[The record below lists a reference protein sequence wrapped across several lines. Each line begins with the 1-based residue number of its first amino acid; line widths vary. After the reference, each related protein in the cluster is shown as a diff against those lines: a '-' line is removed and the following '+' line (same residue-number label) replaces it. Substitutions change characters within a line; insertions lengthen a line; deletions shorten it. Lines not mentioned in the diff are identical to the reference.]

1 MSEKRWRRGVR
12 WKAAMV
18 LCAACACLPP
28 ALATPLPFDGSP
40 YSYYANDTPIAKMLA
55 EFCANFGIQLQ
66 IEPGIVARVSGR
78 LGAPTASEFLNTVT
92 ASAGLDWF
100 HYAGTIHVTRVAE
113 RDTQVHAIA
122 RETIPGLRGA
132 LLDLKILDERF
143 GWAALADQGMVVV
156 SGPPAYLELIAKTMR
171 TVQAAPN
178 GQQMVVWKLKYANV
192 EDRQVTIRDKTTIVP
207 GVKTLLQALGGGR
220 AHLAVG
226 NIASQDGGGSRI
238 EPLKPTP
245 SMNGGAAGAASGS
258 GQGADASVPGGAS
271 GSSPTPS
278 TAPDRS
284 AGGRPQ
290 AFTGRE
296 VSIEADVR
304 LNAIV
309 MKGPADLIAGYQ
321 TLIAALDTP
330 AGLVEIEAIT
340 IDVNKSRLEELGI
353 DWSAN
358 ARSLNVGFG
367 DTSLPAAA
375 GVLSLG
381 YRGAAAA
388 TTVVADQATALLA
401 RIRLMETT
409 GDAYVAGK
417 PSILTS
423 DNLSALIDLSQTFYA
438 KVTGER
444 VANLTP
450 VTVGVML
457 KVSPRIVTT
466 DTGQTEIQLVIDIED
481 GSLVDRTGLD
491 LPVVQRTTISTQA
504 TIREGQSLLIGGY
517 DTETQQNSMEKVP
530 VLGDIPKL
538 GALFRTTRVDQ
549 QRRKRMFLITPRI
562 VSIGT
567 PAFPM
572 VKPTAIP
579 SEATVLQPL
588 LRMERSMGKFPD

>member
-1 MSEKRWRRGVR
+1 
-12 WKAAMV
+12 MV
-18 LCAACACLPP
+18 LCAAAAFLSQSH
-28 ALATPLPFDGSP
+28 AAPLPFDGSP

-55 EFCANFGIQLQ
+55 EFCANFGIQLH
-66 IEPGIVARVSGR
+66 IDPGIATRMSGR
-78 LGAPTASEFLNTVT
+78 LGAASASEFLNTVT

-100 HYAGTIHVTRVAE
+100 HYAGTIHVTRVSE

-122 RETIPGLRGA
+122 RETIPGLRSA
-132 LLDLKILDERF
+132 LLDLKMLDERF

-226 NIASQDGGGSRI
+226 NIASSDGARL

-245 SMNGGAAGAASGS
+245 SLNSGAAGAASGS
-258 GQGADASVPGGAS
+258 GQGVEVGATVGSGGAP
-271 GSSPTPS
+271 PTAS
-278 TAPDRS
+278 TAPDRA
-284 AGGRPQ
+284 AGSRPQ

-353 DWSAN
+353 DWSVN
-358 ARSLNVGFG
+358 SRKLNLAFG
-367 DTSLPAAA
+367 DASQPVAA

-388 TTVVADQATALLA
+388 TTVVADQANALLA
-401 RIRLMETT
+401 RIRLLETT

-423 DNLSALIDLSQTFYA
+423 DNLSALIDLSQTFYT

-466 DTGQTEIQLVIDIED
+466 DAGETEIQLVIDIED

-562 VSIGT
+562 VSIGAPVASLAR
-567 PAFPM
+567 PAQ
-572 VKPTAIP
+572 IP
-579 SEATVLQPL
+579 ADAMVLQPL
-588 LRMERSMGKFPD
+588 LRIDRSLGKSP

>member
-1 MSEKRWRRGVR
+1 MSGNRWNRRAQWV
-12 WKAAMV
+12 ATLV
-18 LCAACACLPP
+18 LCAAAARALPVQ
-28 ALATPLPFDGSP
+28 ATPLPFDGGP
-40 YSYYANDTPIAKMLA
+40 YSYYANDTPIAKMLS
-55 EFCANFGIQLQ
+55 EFCTNFGIRLH
-66 IEPGIVARVSGR
+66 IDPEVATRVSGR

-100 HYAGTIHVTRVAE
+100 YYAGTIHVTRVAE
-113 RDTQVHAIA
+113 RDTQVHTMA
-122 RETIPGLRGA
+122 REAIPSLRNA
-132 LLDLKILDERF
+132 LLDLKVLDDRF

-192 EDRQVTIRDKTTIVP
+192 EDRQVIIRDKTTIVP
-207 GVKTLLQALGGGR
+207 GVKSLLQALGSPR
-220 AHLAVG
+220 AALTAG
-226 NIASQDGGGSRI
+226 NQVPAEAGSRLEPLRPSPSQGGSMG
-238 EPLKPTP
+238 P
-245 SMNGGAAGAASGS
+245 SSGAGPAPESASTGSSGS
-258 GQGADASVPGGAS
+258 AHAAPAPTSERVSS
-271 GSSPTPS
+271 G
-278 TAPDRS
+278 RS
-284 AGGRPQ
+284 QSLA
-290 AFTGRE
+290 GRE

-321 TLIAALDTP
+321 SLISALDTP
-330 AGLVEIEAIT
+330 AGLVEIEAVT

-353 DWSAN
+353 DWSGN
-358 ARSLNVGFG
+358 LRNVSAGFG
-367 DTSLPAAA
+367 DPTLPAAA

-381 YRGAAAA
+381 VRGAAAA
-388 TTVVADQATALLA
+388 TTVVADQASALLA
-401 RIRLMETT
+401 RIRLLETT

-423 DNLSALIDLSQTFYA
+423 DNLSALIDLSQTFYT

-466 DTGQTEIQLVIDIED
+466 DAGQTEIQLVIDIED

-562 VSIGT
+562 VSIGV
-567 PAFPM
+567 PAFPLS
-572 VKPTAIP
+572 KSTQIP
-579 SEATVLQPL
+579 REATVLEPL
-588 LRMERSMGKFPD
+588 LRMERSLGGYPQ

>member
-1 MSEKRWRRGVR
+1 
-12 WKAAMV
+12 MV
-18 LCAACACLPP
+18 LCAAAALLPQ
-28 ALATPLPFDGSP
+28 AHAAPLPFDGSP
-40 YSYYANDTPIAKMLA
+40 YSYYANDTPVAKMLA
-55 EFCANFGIQLQ
+55 EFCANFGIQLH
-66 IEPGIVARVSGR
+66 IDPGISTRMSGR
-78 LGAPTASEFLNTVT
+78 LGAASASEFLNTVT

-100 HYAGTIHVTRVAE
+100 HYAGTIHVTRVSE

-122 RETIPGLRGA
+122 RETIPGLRNA
-132 LLDLKILDERF
+132 LLDLKMLDERF

-192 EDRQVTIRDKTTIVP
+192 EDRQITIRDKTTLVP
-207 GVKTLLQALGGGR
+207 GVKTLLQALGGAR
-220 AHLAVG
+220 AHL
-226 NIASQDGGGSRI
+226 SMGSMAPSEGTLRL
-238 EPLKPTP
+238 EPLKPVTP
-245 SMNGGAAGAASGS
+245 IGGGAAGPATGSAQGGEASASG
-258 GQGADASVPGGAS
+258 GANASSAS
-271 GSSPTPS
+271 GE
-278 TAPDRS
+278 RS
-284 AGGRPQ
+284 ATGRPQ
-290 AFTGRE
+290 ALSNRE

-321 TLIAALDTP
+321 ALIAALDTP
-330 AGLVEIEAIT
+330 AGLVEIEAVT

-353 DWSAN
+353 DWTAN
-358 ARSLNVGFG
+358 ARNLRVGFG
-367 DTSLPAAA
+367 DATLPTAA

-381 YRGAAAA
+381 YRGAAAT
-388 TTVVADQATALLA
+388 TTVVADQANALLA
-401 RIRLMETT
+401 RIRLLETT

-423 DNLSALIDLSQTFYA
+423 DNLSALIDLSQTFYT

-466 DTGQTEIQLVIDIED
+466 DAGETEIQLVIDIED

-562 VSIGT
+562 VSIGS
-567 PAFPM
+567 PAASLAR
-572 VKPTAIP
+572 PTQIP
-579 SEATVLQPL
+579 AEATALQPL
-588 LRMERSMGKFPD
+588 LRIDRSLGKFP

>member
-1 MSEKRWRRGVR
+1 MSEKRWRRGVQ
-12 WKAAMV
+12 WKAAML
-18 LCAACACLPP
+18 LCASLACLPK
-28 ALATPLPFDGSP
+28 ANATPLPFDGSP

-55 EFCANFGIQLQ
+55 EFCANFGMKLHIDPS
-66 IEPGIVARVSGR
+66 IATRVSGR
-78 LGAPTASEFLNTVT
+78 LAAPSASEFLNTVT

-100 HYAGTIHVTRVAE
+100 HYAGAIHVTRVAE

-122 RETIPGLRGA
+122 RETIPGLRNA
-132 LLDLKILDERF
+132 LLDLKILDDRF
-143 GWAALADQGMVVV
+143 GWAALVDQGMVVV
-156 SGPPAYLELIAKTMR
+156 SGPPAYLELIAKTLR

-207 GVKTLLQALGGGR
+207 GVKTLLQALGGAR
-220 AHLAVG
+220 ASLMA
-226 NIASQDGGGSRI
+226 GGGVTSEAGARL
-238 EPLKPTP
+238 EALKPAP
-245 SMNGGAAGAASGS
+245 SANGGGAT
-258 GQGADASVPGGAS
+258 GAPGGDPGAGHNGAS
-271 GSSPTPS
+271 S
-278 TAPDRS
+278 TAS
-284 AGGRPQ
+284 ATAPERAPSSSRPQ
-290 AFTGRE
+290 ALTGRE

-321 TLIAALDTP
+321 ALIAALDTP

-358 ARSLNVGFG
+358 ARNLSVGFG
-367 DTSLPAAA
+367 DTSQSAAA

-381 YRGAAAA
+381 YRATTAA
-388 TTVVADQATALLA
+388 TTVVADQANALLA

-466 DTGQTEIQLVIDIED
+466 ESGQTEIQLVIDIED

-538 GALFRTTRVDQ
+538 GALFRSTRVDQ

-562 VSIGT
+562 VSIGA
-567 PAFPM
+567 PAFPLA
-572 VKPTAIP
+572 KPTAIP
-579 SEATVLQPL
+579 AEATALPPI
-588 LRMERSMGKFPD
+588 LRMERHIGKFLN

>member
-1 MSEKRWRRGVR
+1 
-12 WKAAMV
+12 MV
-18 LCAACACLPP
+18 LCAAVALLPQ
-28 ALATPLPFDGSP
+28 AHAAPLPFDGSP
-40 YSYYANDTPIAKMLA
+40 YSYYANETPVAKMLA

-66 IEPGIVARVSGR
+66 IDPGIATRMSGR
-78 LGAPTASEFLNTVT
+78 LGAASASEFLNTVT

-100 HYAGTIHVTRVAE
+100 HYAGTIHVTRVSE

-122 RETIPGLRGA
+122 RETIPGLRSA

-226 NIASQDGGGSRI
+226 NIASQDGGGSRL
-238 EPLKPTP
+238 EPLKPAP
-245 SMNGGAAGAASGS
+245 SSMSGGAAGPASGS
-258 GQGADASVPGGAS
+258 AQGADAGSPGGPS
-271 GSSPTPS
+271 GSSPAPH

-284 AGGRPQ
+284 SGGRPQ

-353 DWSAN
+353 DWSVN
-358 ARSLNVGFG
+358 SRKLNLGFG
-367 DTSLPAAA
+367 DASLPVAA

-388 TTVVADQATALLA
+388 TTVVADQANALLA
-401 RIRLMETT
+401 RIRLLETT

-423 DNLSALIDLSQTFYA
+423 DNLSALIDLSQTFYT

-466 DTGQTEIQLVIDIED
+466 EAGETEIQLVIDIED

-562 VSIGT
+562 VSIGA
-567 PAFPM
+567 PVASLAH
-572 VKPTAIP
+572 PTQIS
-579 SEATVLQPL
+579 SEALVLQPL
-588 LRMERSMGKFPD
+588 LRIDRSLGKSP

>member
-1 MSEKRWRRGVR
+1 MSHAGWARSGRWL
-12 WKAAMV
+12 AALV
-18 LCAACACLPP
+18 LSSAATTTPVAQ
-28 ALATPLPFDGSP
+28 AAPLPFDGNA
-40 YSYYANDTPIAKMLA
+40 YSYYANDTPISKMLA
-55 EFCANFGIQLQ
+55 EFCVNFGMQLQ
-66 IEPGIVARVSGR
+66 IDPGIATRVSGR
-78 LGAPTASEFLNTVT
+78 LGAPSASEFLNTVT

-100 HYAGTIHVTRVAE
+100 HYAGTIHVSRVSQ
-113 RDTQVHAIA
+113 RDTQVHVIA
-122 RETIPGLRGA
+122 RETIPGLRNA

-156 SGPPAYLELIAKTMR
+156 SGPPAYLDLIAKTMR

-178 GQQMVVWKLKYANV
+178 GRQMVVWKLKYANV
-192 EDRQVTIRDKTTIVP
+192 EDRQVTIRDKTTLVP
-207 GVKTLLQALGGGR
+207 GIKTLLQALGGAR
-220 AHLAVG
+220 AQL
-226 NIASQDGGGSRI
+226 SMGSTALPESGPRL
-238 EPLKPTP
+238 EPLKPAP
-245 SMNGGAAGAASGS
+245 SIGGGVAGSSSGAGQGGDTGGAGSVSAAPTDRGA
-258 GQGADASVPGGAS
+258 P
-271 GSSPTPS
+271 
-278 TAPDRS
+278 
-284 AGGRPQ
+284 GRPQ
-290 AFTGRE
+290 ALSSRE

-309 MKGPADLIAGYQ
+309 MKGPADLIEGYQ
-321 TLIAALDTP
+321 ALISALDTP
-330 AGLVEIEAIT
+330 AGLVEIEAVT

-358 ARSLNVGFG
+358 ARNLRVGFG
-367 DTSLPAAA
+367 DATLPTAS

-388 TTVVADQATALLA
+388 ATTVVADQANALLA
-401 RIRLMETT
+401 RIRLLETT

-423 DNLSALIDLSQTFYA
+423 DNLSALIDLSQTFYT

-466 DTGQTEIQLVIDIED
+466 DAGETEIQLVIDIED

-562 VSIGT
+562 VSIGAPVT
-567 PAFPM
+567 D
-572 VKPTAIP
+572 
-579 SEATVLQPL
+579 
-588 LRMERSMGKFPD
+588 RSHQLNMALGQAV

>member
-1 MSEKRWRRGVR
+1 MNQAGWRFGKQRI
-12 WKAAMV
+12 AALV
-18 LCAACACLPP
+18 LCAATLASLPVQ
-28 ALATPLPFDGSP
+28 AAPLPFDGSP
-40 YSYYANDTPIAKMLA
+40 YSYYANDTPIAKMLT
-55 EFCANFGIQLQ
+55 EFCTNFGIQLK
-66 IEPGIVARVSGR
+66 IDPGITTRVSGR
-78 LGAPTASEFLNTVT
+78 LGAPSASEFLNTVT

-100 HYAGTIHVTRVAE
+100 HFAGTVHITRVAE

-122 RETIPGLRGA
+122 RETIPGLRNA

-143 GWAALADQGMVVV
+143 GWAALAEQGMVVV
-156 SGPPAYLELIAKTMR
+156 SGPPAYLELVAKTMR

-207 GVKTLLQALGGGR
+207 GVKSLLQALGGAR
-220 AHLAVG
+220 AHLAAG
-226 NIASQDGGGSRI
+226 SIASQESGARL
-238 EPLKPTP
+238 EPLRPAP
-245 SMNGGAAGAASGS
+245 SMNGGAT
-258 GQGADASVPGGAS
+258 
-271 GSSPTPS
+271 GSSPGAGQVGDASAAGVASGAAAPSATPE
-278 TAPDRS
+278 RS
-284 AGGRPQ
+284 ASSKPQ
-290 AFTGRE
+290 ALTGRE

-321 TLIAALDTP
+321 TLIAALDIP
-330 AGLVEIEAIT
+330 AGLVEIEVVT

-353 DWSAN
+353 DWSGN
-358 ARSLNVGFG
+358 VRNLNVGFG
-367 DTSLPAAA
+367 DATLPAAA

-401 RIRLMETT
+401 RIRLLETT
-409 GDAYVAGK
+409 GEAYVAGK

-423 DNLSALIDLSQTFYA
+423 DNLSALIDLSQTFYT

-466 DTGQTEIQLVIDIED
+466 DAGQTEIQLVIDIED

-530 VLGDIPKL
+530 FLGDIPKL

-562 VSIGT
+562 VSIG
-567 PAFPM
+567 M
-572 VKPTAIP
+572 PTAALTRPSQIP
-579 SEATVLQPL
+579 AEATVLQPL
-588 LRMERSMGKFPD
+588 LRIDRSLGKFP

>member
-1 MSEKRWRRGVR
+1 
-12 WKAAMV
+12 MV
-18 LCAACACLPP
+18 LCAAVALLPQ
-28 ALATPLPFDGSP
+28 AHAAPLPFDGSP
-40 YSYYANDTPIAKMLA
+40 YSYYANETPVAKMLA

-66 IEPGIVARVSGR
+66 IDPGIATRMSGR
-78 LGAPTASEFLNTVT
+78 LGAASASEFLNTVT

-100 HYAGTIHVTRVAE
+100 HYAGTIHVTRVSE

-122 RETIPGLRGA
+122 RETIPGLRSA

-226 NIASQDGGGSRI
+226 NIASQDGGGSRL
-238 EPLKPTP
+238 EPLKPAP
-245 SMNGGAAGAASGS
+245 SSMSGGAAGPASGS
-258 GQGADASVPGGAS
+258 AQGADAGSPGGPS
-271 GSSPTPS
+271 GSSPAPH

-284 AGGRPQ
+284 SGGRPQ

-353 DWSAN
+353 DWSVN
-358 ARSLNVGFG
+358 SRKLNLGFG
-367 DTSLPAAA
+367 DASLPVAA

-388 TTVVADQATALLA
+388 TTVVADQANALLA
-401 RIRLMETT
+401 RIRLLETT

-423 DNLSALIDLSQTFYA
+423 DNLSALIDLSQTFYT

-466 DTGQTEIQLVIDIED
+466 EAGETEIQLVIDIED

-562 VSIGT
+562 VSICA
-567 PAFPM
+567 PVASLAH
-572 VKPTAIP
+572 PTQIS
-579 SEATVLQPL
+579 SEALVLQPL
-588 LRMERSMGKFPD
+588 LRIDRSLGKSP

>member
-1 MSEKRWRRGVR
+1 MR

-18 LCAACACLPP
+18 LCAAVVLLPQ
-28 ALATPLPFDGSP
+28 AHAAPLPFDGSP
-40 YSYYANDTPIAKMLA
+40 YSYYANETPVAKMLA

-66 IEPGIVARVSGR
+66 IDPGIATRMSGR
-78 LGAPTASEFLNTVT
+78 LGAASASEFLNTVT

-100 HYAGTIHVTRVAE
+100 HYAGTIHVTRVSE

-122 RETIPGLRGA
+122 RETIPGLRSA
-132 LLDLKILDERF
+132 LLDLKMLDERF

-192 EDRQVTIRDKTTIVP
+192 EDRQVTIRDKTTVVP

-226 NIASQDGGGSRI
+226 NIASSDGAVSRL
-238 EPLKPTP
+238 EPLKPAP
-245 SMNGGAAGAASGS
+245 SLNSGAAGAASGS
-258 GQGADASVPGGAS
+258 GQGAEAGVAVGSG
-271 GSSPTPS
+271 GSSPTAS
-278 TAPDRS
+278 TASDRT

-353 DWSAN
+353 DWSVN
-358 ARSLNVGFG
+358 SRKLNLGFG
-367 DTSLPAAA
+367 DASLPVAA

-388 TTVVADQATALLA
+388 TTVVADQANALLA
-401 RIRLMETT
+401 RIRLLETT

-423 DNLSALIDLSQTFYA
+423 DNLSALIDLSQTFYT

-466 DTGQTEIQLVIDIED
+466 EAGETEIQLVIDIED

-562 VSIGT
+562 VSMGAPVASLSRSSPI
-567 PAFPM
+567 PA
-572 VKPTAIP
+572 
-579 SEATVLQPL
+579 EATVLQPL
-588 LRMERSMGKFPD
+588 LRIDRSLGKFP

>member
-1 MSEKRWRRGVR
+1 MSGAGWARGGRWWV
-12 WKAAMV
+12 ALM
-18 LCAACACLPP
+18 LSAACATAPLGQ
-28 ALATPLPFDGSP
+28 AAPLPFNGSA
-40 YSYYANDTPIAKMLA
+40 YSYYANDTSIAKMLA
-55 EFCANFGIQLQ
+55 EFCANFGMQLQ
-66 IEPGIVARVSGR
+66 IDPGIVTRVSGR
-78 LGAPTASEFLNTVT
+78 LGAPSASEFLNTVT
-92 ASAGLDWF
+92 GSAGLDWF
-100 HYAGTIHVTRVAE
+100 YYAGTIHVTRVSE

-122 RETIPGLRGA
+122 RETIPGLRSA

-192 EDRQVTIRDKTTIVP
+192 EDRQVTIREKTTLVP
-207 GVKTLLQALGGGR
+207 GVKTLLQALGGAR
-220 AHLAVG
+220 AQLSMGSMSVPE
-226 NIASQDGGGSRI
+226 GGSRL
-238 EPLKPTP
+238 EPLKPAP
-245 SMNGGAAGAASGS
+245 SIGVGVTGSSSGAGQGGDTSGPAGAGSVSAAPSASTDRG
-258 GQGADASVPGGAS
+258 
-271 GSSPTPS
+271 TP
-278 TAPDRS
+278 A
-284 AGGRPQ
+284 RPQ
-290 AFTGRE
+290 ALSSRE

-309 MKGPADLIAGYQ
+309 MKGPADLLAGYQ
-321 TLIAALDTP
+321 SLISALDTP
-330 AGLVEIEAIT
+330 AGLVEIEAVT

-358 ARSLNVGFG
+358 ARNLRLGFG
-367 DTSLPAAA
+367 DATLPTAS

-388 TTVVADQATALLA
+388 ATTVVADQANALLA
-401 RIRLMETT
+401 RIRLLETT

-423 DNLSALIDLSQTFYA
+423 DNLSALIDLSQTFYT

-466 DTGQTEIQLVIDIED
+466 DAGETEIQLVIDIED

-562 VSIGT
+562 VSIGAPLASLAR
-567 PAFPM
+567 PAQ
-572 VKPTAIP
+572 IP
-579 SEATVLQPL
+579 SDATVLQPM
-588 LRMERSMGKFPD
+588 LRIDKNLGTFP

>member
-1 MSEKRWRRGVR
+1 MSNKGWCRGGPWLVA
-12 WKAAMV
+12 WV
-18 LCAACACLPP
+18 LCAAVTSAPS
-28 ALATPLPFDGSP
+28 AQASPLPFDGSP

-55 EFCANFGIQLQ
+55 EFCANFGIRLQ
-66 IEPGIVARVSGR
+66 IDPGIATRVSGR
-78 LGAPTASEFLNTVT
+78 LGAASASEFLNTMT

-100 HYAGTIHVTRVAE
+100 HYAGAIHVTRVSE

-122 RETIPGLRGA
+122 RETIPGLRNA

-156 SGPPAYLELIAKTMR
+156 SGPPAYLELIAKTLR

-192 EDRQVTIRDKTTIVP
+192 EDRQVAIRDKTTIVP
-207 GVKTLLQALGGGR
+207 GVKTLLQALGGAR
-220 AHLAVG
+220 APLAVG
-226 NIASQDGGGSRI
+226 GSSSQESGSRL
-238 EPLKPTP
+238 EPLKPAP
-245 SMNGGAAGAASGS
+245 SMGGNA
-258 GQGADASVPGGAS
+258 GGAS
-271 GSSPTPS
+271 SGVGQGVDTSGAGGSTSSSS
-278 TAPDRS
+278 TAVDRV
-284 AGGRPQ
+284 APARPQ

-321 TLIAALDTP
+321 ALISALDTP

-358 ARSLNVGFG
+358 ARKLSVGFG
-367 DTSLPAAA
+367 DASLPAAA

-381 YRGAAAA
+381 YRGAGAA
-388 TTVVADQATALLA
+388 TTVVADQANALLA
-401 RIRLMETT
+401 RIRLLETS

-423 DNLSALIDLSQTFYA
+423 DNLSALIDLSQTFYT

-457 KVSPRIVTT
+457 KVSPRIVAT
-466 DTGQTEIQLVIDIED
+466 DAGETEIQLVIDIED

-538 GALFRTTRVDQ
+538 GALFRSTRVDQ

-562 VSIGT
+562 VSIGLP
-567 PAFPM
+567 PASQGRSSQ
-572 VKPTAIP
+572 IP
-579 SEATVLQPL
+579 AEATALEPL
-588 LRMERSMGKFPD
+588 LRIDRSLGKSP

>member
-1 MSEKRWRRGVR
+1 MSHAGWALSGRWL
-12 WKAAMV
+12 AALV
-18 LCAACACLPP
+18 LSSAA
-28 ALATPLPFDGSP
+28 ATTHVAQAAPLPFDGNA

-55 EFCANFGIQLQ
+55 EFCANFGMQLQ
-66 IEPGIVARVSGR
+66 IDPGIATRVSGR
-78 LGAPTASEFLNTVT
+78 LGAPSASEFLNTVT

-100 HYAGTIHVTRVAE
+100 HYAGTIHVTRVSE

-122 RETIPGLRGA
+122 RETIPGLRNA
-132 LLDLKILDERF
+132 LLDLRILDERF

-156 SGPPAYLELIAKTMR
+156 AGPPAYLKLIAKTMQ

-192 EDRQVTIRDKTTIVP
+192 EDRQVTIRDKTTLVP
-207 GVKTLLQALGGGR
+207 GVKTMLQALGGAR
-220 AHLAVG
+220 AQLSMGSMALPE
-226 NIASQDGGGSRI
+226 SGSRLQ
-238 EPLKPTP
+238 PLKPAA
-245 SMNGGAAGAASGS
+245 SIGGGVAGSSSGAAQGGDSGS
-258 GQGADASVPGGAS
+258 AGSVSAAPSASTDRGAP
-271 GSSPTPS
+271 
-278 TAPDRS
+278 
-284 AGGRPQ
+284 GRPQ
-290 AFTGRE
+290 ALSNRE

-321 TLIAALDTP
+321 ALISALDTP
-330 AGLVEIEAIT
+330 AGLVEIEAVT

-358 ARSLNVGFG
+358 ARNLRLGFG
-367 DTSLPAAA
+367 DATVPTAS

-388 TTVVADQATALLA
+388 ATTVVADQANALLA
-401 RIRLMETT
+401 RIRLLETT

-423 DNLSALIDLSQTFYA
+423 DNLSALIDLSQTFYT

-466 DTGQTEIQLVIDIED
+466 DAGETEIQLVIDIED

-562 VSIGT
+562 VSIGA
-567 PAFPM
+567 PVASMARP
-572 VKPTAIP
+572 PQLP
-579 SEATVLQPL
+579 SDATVLPPL
-588 LRMERSMGKFPD
+588 LRIDRNLGRSP

>member
-1 MSEKRWRRGVR
+1 MSEVRWRRVGP
-12 WKAAMV
+12 WWASMV
-18 LCAACACLPP
+18 FCAAVAAVP
-28 ALATPLPFDGSP
+28 LARTAPLPFDGSA
-40 YSYYANDTPIAKMLA
+40 YSYYANDTPMAKMLA
-55 EFCANFGIQLQ
+55 EFCANFGIQLKMD
-66 IEPGIVARVSGR
+66 PGIATRVSGR
-78 LGAPTASEFLNTVT
+78 LGAPSASEFLNAVT

-100 HYAGTIHVTRVAE
+100 HYAGAIHVTRVSE

-122 RETIPGLRGA
+122 RETIPGLRNA

-156 SGPPAYLELIAKTMR
+156 SGPPAYLDLIAKTMR

-207 GVKTLLQALGGGR
+207 GVRTLLQALGGGR
-220 AHLAVG
+220 AHLAMTGAV
-226 NIASQDGGGSRI
+226 SQDGGARL
-238 EPLKPTP
+238 EPLKSAP
-245 SMNGGAAGAASGS
+245 SVHGGGPVDSSSGAGPGADAGSAAGRGGAAPPASADRAA
-258 GQGADASVPGGAS
+258 
-271 GSSPTPS
+271 PS
-278 TAPDRS
+278 RS
-284 AGGRPQ
+284 Q

-321 TLIAALDTP
+321 ALISALDTP

-358 ARSLNVGFG
+358 ARRVNVGFG
-367 DTSLPAAA
+367 DASLPTAS
-375 GVLSLG
+375 GILSLG
-381 YRGAAAA
+381 YRSAAAA
-388 TTVVADQATALLA
+388 TTVVADQANALLA
-401 RIRLMETT
+401 RIRLLETT

-466 DTGQTEIQLVIDIED
+466 DAGQTEIQLVIDIED

-562 VSIGT
+562 VSIGA
-567 PAFPM
+567 PAASLAR
-572 VKPTAIP
+572 PTQIP
-579 SEATVLQPL
+579 AEATALQPL
-588 LRMERSMGKFPD
+588 LRIDRSLGKFP

>member
-1 MSEKRWRRGVR
+1 
-12 WKAAMV
+12 MV
-18 LCAACACLPP
+18 LCAAVVLLPQ
-28 ALATPLPFDGSP
+28 AHAAPLPFDGSP
-40 YSYYANDTPIAKMLA
+40 YSYYANETPVAKMLA
-55 EFCANFGIQLQ
+55 EFCANFGIQLH
-66 IEPGIVARVSGR
+66 IDPSIATRVSGR
-78 LGAPTASEFLNTVT
+78 LSAPSASDFLNTVT

-122 RETIPGLRGA
+122 RETIPGLRNA

-143 GWAALADQGMVVV
+143 GWAALVDQGMVVV

-207 GVKTLLQALGGGR
+207 GVKTLLQALGGAR

-226 NIASQDGGGSRI
+226 GIASQESGPRI
-238 EPLKPTP
+238 EPLKPAP
-245 SMNGGAAGAASGS
+245 SMGGNAGGASPGA
-258 GQGADASVPGGAS
+258 GQGADAGGTS
-271 GSSPTPS
+271 GANSSSSTSLDRATP
-278 TAPDRS
+278 A
-284 AGGRPQ
+284 RPQ
-290 AFTGRE
+290 ALTGRD

-321 TLIAALDTP
+321 ALISALDTP

-353 DWSAN
+353 DWSVN
-358 ARSLNVGFG
+358 SRKLNLGFG
-367 DTSLPAAA
+367 DASLPAAA

-388 TTVVADQATALLA
+388 TTVVADQANALLA
-401 RIRLMETT
+401 RIRLLETT

-423 DNLSALIDLSQTFYA
+423 DNLSALIDLSQTFYT

-466 DTGQTEIQLVIDIED
+466 DAGETEIQLVIDIED

-538 GALFRTTRVDQ
+538 GALFRSTRVNQ
-549 QRRKRMFLITPRI
+549 QRRKRMFLITPRV
-562 VSIGT
+562 VSIGAPVASLSRSSPI
-567 PAFPM
+567 PA
-572 VKPTAIP
+572 
-579 SEATVLQPL
+579 EATVLQPL
-588 LRMERSMGKFPD
+588 LRIDRRLGKFP

>member
-1 MSEKRWRRGVR
+1 MVFCATI
-12 WKAAMV
+12 AA
-18 LCAACACLPP
+18 AP
-28 ALATPLPFDGSP
+28 LARTAPLPFDGSA
-40 YSYYANDTPIAKMLA
+40 YSYYANDTPMAKMLA
-55 EFCANFGIQLQ
+55 EFCANFGMQLQ
-66 IEPGIVARVSGR
+66 IDPGIATRVSGR
-78 LGAPTASEFLNTVT
+78 LAAPSASEFLNTVT

-100 HYAGTIHVTRVAE
+100 HYAGAIHVTRVSE

-122 RETIPGLRGA
+122 RETIPGLRNA

-156 SGPPAYLELIAKTMR
+156 SGPPAYLDLIAKTLR

-207 GVKTLLQALGGGR
+207 GVRTLLQALGGGR
-220 AHLAVG
+220 AHLAVTG
-226 NIASQDGGGSRI
+226 SPSQEGGVRL
-238 EPLKPTP
+238 EPVRPAP
-245 SMNGGAAGAASGS
+245 SVSGGAADPSSSAGS
-258 GQGADASVPGGAS
+258 GADAGSPGVRSGAVPPAS
-271 GSSPTPS
+271 ADRA
-278 TAPDRS
+278 APGRS
-284 AGGRPQ
+284 Q

-321 TLIAALDTP
+321 ALISALDTP

-358 ARSLNVGFG
+358 TRRVNVGFG
-367 DTSLPAAA
+367 DASLPTAS
-375 GVLSLG
+375 GILSLG

-388 TTVVADQATALLA
+388 TTVVADQANALLA
-401 RIRLMETT
+401 RIRLLETS

-423 DNLSALIDLSQTFYA
+423 DNLSALIDLSQTFYT

-466 DTGQTEIQLVIDIED
+466 DAGQTEIQLVIDIED

-530 VLGDIPKL
+530 LLGDIPKL

-562 VSIGT
+562 VSIGAPAASLARST
-567 PAFPM
+567 P
-572 VKPTAIP
+572 IP
-579 SEATVLQPL
+579 SDATTLQPL
-588 LRMERSMGKFPD
+588 LRIERSLGNSP

>member
-1 MSEKRWRRGVR
+1 MRNTGWRRRSERGL
-12 WKAAMV
+12 AALL
-18 LCAACACLPP
+18 LCAAAASMHPCMA
-28 ALATPLPFDGSP
+28 APLPFDGSP
-40 YSYYANDTPIAKMLA
+40 YAYFANDTPVAKMLA
-55 EFCANFGIQLQ
+55 EFCANFGMQLQ
-66 IEPGIVARVSGR
+66 IDPSVTIRLSGR
-78 LGAPTASEFLNTVT
+78 LGAPTASEFLNMVT

-100 HYAGTIHVTRVAE
+100 YYAGAVHVTRVAE

-122 RETIPGLRGA
+122 RETIPGLKNA
-132 LLDLKILDERF
+132 LLDLKILDDRF

-156 SGPPAYLELIAKTMR
+156 SGPPAYLELIAKTLR

-207 GVKTLLQALGGGR
+207 GVKTLLQALGGSRTALGMG
-220 AHLAVG
+220 HVV
-226 NIASQDGGGSRI
+226 SQEGGARVEPAKPAPSLSGGSAPGA
-238 EPLKPTP
+238 EP
-245 SMNGGAAGAASGS
+245 GAASG
-258 GQGADASVPGGAS
+258 GGTPPAASSSSERAAS
-271 GSSPTPS
+271 
-278 TAPDRS
+278 
-284 AGGRPQ
+284 GRPQ
-290 AFTGRE
+290 SFTGRE

-321 TLIAALDTP
+321 ALIAALDTP

-353 DWSAN
+353 DWSVN
-358 ARSLNVGFG
+358 ARNLSMGMG
-367 DTSLPAAA
+367 DPSQAVTS

-466 DTGQTEIQLVIDIED
+466 DAGQTEIQLVIDIED
-481 GSLVDRTGLD
+481 GSLVDRSGLD

-538 GALFRTTRVDQ
+538 GALFRSTRVDQ

-567 PAFPM
+567 PAFPL

-579 SEATVLQPL
+579 AEATVLPPL
-588 LRMERSMGKFPD
+588 LRMERRIGKFPE

>member
-1 MSEKRWRRGVR
+1 MSKREWGLGGPCL
-12 WKAAMV
+12 AALA
-18 LCAACACLPP
+18 LCAAVTWMPQAQ
-28 ALATPLPFDGSP
+28 AAPLPFDGSP
-40 YSYYANDTPIAKMLA
+40 YAYYAADTPITKMLA

-66 IEPGIVARVSGR
+66 IDPGIATRVSGR
-78 LGAPTASEFLNTVT
+78 LGAPSASEFLNTVT

-100 HYAGTIHVTRVAE
+100 HYAGTIHVTRVSE

-122 RETIPGLRGA
+122 RETIPGLRSA

-178 GQQMVVWKLKYANV
+178 GQQLVVWKLKYANV

-207 GVKTLLQALGGGR
+207 GVKSLLQALGGAR

-226 NIASQDGGGSRI
+226 NMAPQESGSRL
-238 EPLKPTP
+238 EPLKPAP
-245 SMNGGAAGAASGS
+245 SLGGNAGGS
-258 GQGADASVPGGAS
+258 STGVGQGADGGGTSSAN
-271 GSSPTPS
+271 SSPS
-278 TAPDRS
+278 ASPDR
-284 AGGRPQ
+284 AAPVRPQ
-290 AFTGRE
+290 ALTGRE

-321 TLIAALDTP
+321 TLISALDTP

-358 ARSLNVGFG
+358 ARNLRVGFG
-367 DTSLPAAA
+367 DASLPTAS

-381 YRGAAAA
+381 YRSAAAA
-388 TTVVADQATALLA
+388 TTVVADQANALLA

-423 DNLSALIDLSQTFYA
+423 DNLSALIDLSQTFYT

-466 DTGQTEIQLVIDIED
+466 EAGHTEIQLVIDIED

-562 VSIGT
+562 VSIGESVASLSRPST
-567 PAFPM
+567 
-572 VKPTAIP
+572 IP
-579 SEATVLQPL
+579 SEATVLQPM
-588 LRMERSMGKFPD
+588 LRIDKSLGNLPW